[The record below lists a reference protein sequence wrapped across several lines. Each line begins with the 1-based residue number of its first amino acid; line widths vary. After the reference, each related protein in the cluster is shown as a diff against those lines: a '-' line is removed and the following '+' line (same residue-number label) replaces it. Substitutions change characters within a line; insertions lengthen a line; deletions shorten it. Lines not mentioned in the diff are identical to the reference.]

1 MENTPFS
8 DRIFKSLSGQ
18 VIVLRKRIIA
28 AALAAM
34 LALTAGCG
42 KKEEI
47 APTTES
53 GIEAAKTEEE
63 LRDESELAAI
73 ENSDEVTPEQVAALS
88 RNAASMWKIA
98 GGKVAAGVE
107 EAAGVPKNAVFGTED
122 APDIEAVMNFGA
134 DLILVDKVSENYQ
147 DMISLLDMT
156 EGAPPYL
163 VIDIH
168 SFDDYA
174 DSMLEMAKY
183 TKDSAAYKSGVIDV
197 RRKNAEVIA
206 RGQEALK
213 VLIQTMPL
221 PEGSLLAEA
230 DESMMEAPDQ
240 AKNDAA
246 SDLAESLGTETTVDS
261 SVSQGAE
268 SGPDDSTA
276 SQNAESAP
284 DSNMSQTTESQLD
297 STAESYPADAEKVA
311 DKRES
316 ITVLLM
322 RVDAEGCT
330 IQGSHD
336 YVSNMLADFGLINVN
351 PGYEEVRVTLPKEEE
366 EVDSSTRTDEIQA
379 DDKAA
384 DGNDGSEAEEDSQ
397 TADGAETDSTAE
409 SGAGVDNQTAG
420 GSNADADAQAGSEST
435 DSQVTDSSV
444 EAADNQAAGGSNAD
458 VDAQAGSES
467 TDSQVTDSSTDA
479 DAQAGSLAADGKED
493 TGEAAADPA
502 KARPANEIEF
512 ETILGRNPDY
522 IFVIY
527 EGKEKNAEKTYK
539 TICESREFW
548 GDMTAV
554 RNRHVY
560 TLPQST
566 FAYPPNDQW
575 DLAYEYLF
583 QMMFVM

>member
-1 MENTPFS
+1 M
-8 DRIFKSLSGQ
+8 
-18 VIVLRKRIIA
+18 VLRKRLIL
-28 AALAAM
+28 AALATM

-42 KKEEI
+42 KKEEKT
-47 APTTES
+47 PTTES
-53 GIEAAKTEEE
+53 SIEAAKTEEE
-63 LRDESELAAI
+63 IRDESELAAI
-73 ENSDEVTPEQVAALS
+73 EESEEVTPERVAALS

-98 GGKVAAGVE
+98 GGQLAAGVE
-107 EAAGVPKNAVFGTED
+107 EASGIPKDAVFGTED
-122 APDIEAVMNFGA
+122 EPDIKAVLDFGA

-147 DMISLLDMT
+147 DMVSLLDMT

-183 TKDSAAYKSGVIDV
+183 TKNAEAYKSSVIDV

-206 RGQEALK
+206 RGQEALQ

-221 PEGSLLAEA
+221 PEGSLLPEA
-230 DESMMEAPDQ
+230 DDESELVTPDPAQTDAAPDTI
-240 AKNDAA
+240 K
-246 SDLAESLGTETTVDS
+246 SESTESGLDSIESRATESSLDS
-261 SVSQGAE
+261 S
-268 SGPDDSTA
+268 
-276 SQNAESAP
+276 
-284 DSNMSQTTESQLD
+284 
-297 STAESYPADAEKVA
+297 AESYPADTEKVA

-336 YVSNMLADFGLINVN
+336 YVSNMFADFGLINVN
-351 PGYEEVRVTLPKEEE
+351 PGYEEVRVTLPKEEDE
-366 EVDSSTRTDEIQA
+366 SDSSSKT

-384 DGNDGSEAEEDSQ
+384 ESK
-397 TADGAETDSTAE
+397 TADGAETDSAVKSGAEADSRAADGAETDSAVE
-409 SGAGVDNQTAG
+409 SGAEA
-420 GSNADADAQAGSEST
+420 
-435 DSQVTDSSV
+435 DSQ
-444 EAADNQAAGGSNAD
+444 
-458 VDAQAGSES
+458 
-467 TDSQVTDSSTDA
+467 
-479 DAQAGSLAADGKED
+479 AADGAEGD
-493 TGEAAADPA
+493 SAVESVAEADSQTADGTEADSAVESGTEVDSQAADGA
-502 KARPANEIEF
+502 EADSAVESGTEADNKNDDSKEAIDQEEVRPANEIEF

-527 EGKEKNAEKTYK
+527 EGKEKTAEKTYK
-539 TICESREFW
+539 AICESKEFW
-548 GDMTAV
+548 SDMTAV
-554 RNRHVY
+554 HNRHVY

-575 DLAYEYLF
+575 DLAYEYLY

>member
-1 MENTPFS
+1 MENTSFS
-8 DRIFKSLSGQ
+8 DRILKSLSGK
-18 VIVLRKRIIA
+18 VTVLRKRIIA

-42 KKEEI
+42 KKEEKT
-47 APTTES
+47 PTTES
-53 GIEAAKTEEE
+53 GIEAVKTEEE
-63 LRDESELAAI
+63 IRDESELAAI
-73 ENSDEVTPEQVAALS
+73 ENSKEVTPEQVAALS

-98 GGKVAAGVE
+98 GGKLAAGVE
-107 EAAGVPKNAVFGTED
+107 EASGVPKNAVFGTED
-122 APDIEAVMNFGA
+122 NPDIEAVLNFGA
-134 DLILVDKVSENYQ
+134 DLVLVDKASENYQ

-183 TKDSAAYKSGVIDV
+183 TKDTAAYKSGVIDV

-221 PEGSLLAEA
+221 PEGSLLPEA
-230 DESMMEAPDQ
+230 DDESMLEKPNTAETDT
-240 AKNDAA
+240 A
-246 SDLAESLGTETTVDS
+246 SDSKVD
-261 SVSQGAE
+261 QGAE
-268 SGPDDSTA
+268 SGLDASLSDPGTESEMDST
-276 SQNAESAP
+276 S
-284 DSNMSQTTESQLD
+284 
-297 STAESYPADAEKVA
+297 ESYPADAEKVA

-336 YVSNMLADFGLINVN
+336 YVSNMFADFGLINVN
-351 PGYEEVRVTLPKEEE
+351 PGYEEVRVTLPGEEE
-366 EVDSSTRTDEIQA
+366 TDSSKDAEIQA
-379 DDKAA
+379 
-384 DGNDGSEAEEDSQ
+384 EANKDTDSGTEPGAEMDSQ
-397 TADGAETDSTAE
+397 AATGEEGDSAIE
-409 SGAGVDNQTAG
+409 SGAEANNQSSDGNNTE
-420 GSNADADAQAGSEST
+420 ADAPVVGSEPT
-435 DSQVTDSSV
+435 DSQVTDGNEDDSQTV
-444 EAADNQAAGGSNAD
+444 DDKQAGNEEAAD
-458 VDAQAGSES
+458 E
-467 TDSQVTDSSTDA
+467 T
-479 DAQAGSLAADGKED
+479 
-493 TGEAAADPA
+493 

-512 ETILGRNPDY
+512 ETILSRNPDY

-527 EGKEKNAEKTYK
+527 EGKEKTEEKTYK
-539 TICESREFW
+539 EICESREFW

-575 DLAYEYLF
+575 DLAYEYLY

>member
-1 MENTPFS
+1 M
-8 DRIFKSLSGQ
+8 
-18 VIVLRKRIIA
+18 RKKIIA
-28 AALAAM
+28 VALAAM

-42 KKEEI
+42 KKDEKI
-47 APTTES
+47 PTTES
-53 GIEAAKTEEE
+53 GIEAVKTEEE
-63 LRDESELAAI
+63 LRDERELEEIEKSEKVL
-73 ENSDEVTPEQVAALS
+73 PERVAALS

-107 EAAGVPKNAVFGTED
+107 EASGVPKNAVFGTED
-122 APDIEAVMNFGA
+122 DPDIEAVLNFGV
-134 DLILVDKVSENYQ
+134 DLILIDKVSENYQ

-174 DSMLEMAKY
+174 DSMFEMAKY

-206 RGQEALK
+206 RGQEALE

-221 PEGSLLAEA
+221 PEGNLLPEA
-230 DESMMEAPDQ
+230 DDESMMETPDQ
-240 AKNDAA
+240 GNPDAD
-246 SDLAESLGTETTVDS
+246 SDATESQDADS
-261 SVSQGAE
+261 VLDSTVSQTE
-268 SGPDDSTA
+268 
-276 SQNAESAP
+276 ESAL
-284 DSNMSQTTESQLD
+284 DSGISQTTESAMD
-297 STAESYPADAEKVA
+297 SSAESYPADAEKVA

-330 IQGSHD
+330 IQGSQD
-336 YVSNMLADFGLINVN
+336 YVSNMFADFGLINVN

-366 EVDSSTRTDEIQA
+366 EGDSAVESGAAVDSQP
-379 DDKAA
+379 
-384 DGNDGSEAEEDSQ
+384 AE
-397 TADGAETDSTAE
+397 GAEADSTAE
-409 SGAGVDNQTAG
+409 SEAGEDSQSAG
-420 GSNADADAQAGSEST
+420 GTEIDSTAETEATADSPETIVEEIDSSVDADAQTADSQTTDGQATDGKAAGSE
-435 DSQVTDSSV
+435 
-444 EAADNQAAGGSNAD
+444 EAADH
-458 VDAQAGSES
+458 
-467 TDSQVTDSSTDA
+467 
-479 DAQAGSLAADGKED
+479 
-493 TGEAAADPA
+493 A
-502 KARPANEIEF
+502 KVRPANEIEF
-512 ETILGRNPDY
+512 EKILSRNPDY

>member
-1 MENTPFS
+1 MENASLS
-8 DRIFKSLSGQ
+8 DCIFKSLSGQ

-28 AALAAM
+28 AALAATM
-34 LALTAGCG
+34 MFTVGCG

-47 APTTES
+47 TPTTES
-53 GIEAAKTEEE
+53 GIEAVKTEEE

-73 ENSDEVTPEQVAALS
+73 EESKEITPERVAALS

-98 GGKVAAGVE
+98 GGEIAAGVE
-107 EAAGVPKNAVFGTED
+107 QASGVPKNAVFGTED
-122 APDIEAVMNFGA
+122 DPDIESVLDFRA
-134 DLILVDKVSENYQ
+134 DLILIDKVSENYQ
-147 DMISLLDMT
+147 DMVSLLDMT

-183 TKDSAAYKSGVIDV
+183 TKDAEAYKLGVIDV
-197 RRKNAEVIA
+197 RRKKADVIA

-221 PEGSLLAEA
+221 PEGSLLPE
-230 DESMMEAPDQ
+230 DESMAEEPKQTDT
-240 AKNDAA
+240 DAA
-246 SDLAESLGTETTVDS
+246 ADSGISQVAESTVSRGTES
-261 SVSQGAE
+261 S
-268 SGPDDSTA
+268 
-276 SQNAESAP
+276 
-284 DSNMSQTTESQLD
+284 LD
-297 STAESYPADAEKVA
+297 SVAESYPADTEKVA

-336 YVSNMLADFGLINVN
+336 YVSNMFADFGLINVN
-351 PGYEEVRVTLPKEEE
+351 PGYEEVRVTFPKEEE
-366 EVDSSTRTDEIQA
+366 N
-379 DDKAA
+379 KP
-384 DGNDGSEAEEDSQ
+384 GNDAAGETADNKALDSQ
-397 TADGAETDSTAE
+397 GTESHVAE
-409 SGAGVDNQTAG
+409 SQAAESQV
-420 GSNADADAQAGSEST
+420 ADSQVAESQAA
-435 DSQVTDSSV
+435 DSQVTDSPGTESQAADSAGTADGS
-444 EAADNQAAGGSNAD
+444 EADNQTSAVND
-458 VDAQAGSES
+458 
-467 TDSQVTDSSTDA
+467 
-479 DAQAGSLAADGKED
+479 
-493 TGEAAADPA
+493 
-502 KARPANEIEF
+502 IEF
-512 ETILGRNPDY
+512 ETILSRNPDY

-527 EGKEKNAEKTYK
+527 EGKERTAEKTYK
-539 TICESREFW
+539 EICESREFW

-575 DLAYEYLF
+575 DLAYEYLY

>member
-1 MENTPFS
+1 
-8 DRIFKSLSGQ
+8 
-18 VIVLRKRIIA
+18 
-28 AALAAM
+28 M

-42 KKEEI
+42 KKDEKT
-47 APTTES
+47 PPTES
-53 GIEAAKTEEE
+53 GIEAVKTEEE
-63 LRDESELAAI
+63 LRDEREMEEIEKSEKAL
-73 ENSDEVTPEQVAALS
+73 PERVAALS

-98 GGKVAAGVE
+98 GGKLAAGVE
-107 EAAGVPKNAVFGTED
+107 EASGVPKNAVFGTED
-122 APDIEAVMNFGA
+122 DPDIEAVLNFGA

-147 DMISLLDMT
+147 DMVSLLDMT

-174 DSMLEMAKY
+174 DSMFEMAKY
-183 TKDSAAYKSGVIDV
+183 TKDVEAYKLGVIDV

-221 PEGSLLAEA
+221 PEGSLLSEA
-230 DESMMEAPDQ
+230 DEESVMETPNTAETDT
-240 AKNDAA
+240 A
-246 SDLAESLGTETTVDS
+246 SESKVD
-261 SVSQGAE
+261 QGAE
-268 SGPDDSTA
+268 PGSDASTA
-276 SQNAESAP
+276 SRVAESP
-284 DSNMSQTTESQLD
+284 SDSNMSQITESGSD

-336 YVSNMLADFGLINVN
+336 YVSNMFADFGLINVN
-351 PGYEEVRVTLPKEEE
+351 PGYEEVRVSLPKEEE
-366 EVDSSTRTDEIQA
+366 EVDSAAKAEEI
-379 DDKAA
+379 KAA
-384 DGNDGSEAEEDSQ
+384 DSKAADSSVESGTEADSQPVEGAEADNTAESEAAADSQ
-397 TADGAETDSTAE
+397 TAGGTELDSTNEAE
-409 SGAGVDNQTAG
+409 VTVDSPETNVEEID
-420 GSNADADAQAGSEST
+420 SSVDADAQTADSQATDGQATDSKAAGSE
-435 DSQVTDSSV
+435 
-444 EAADNQAAGGSNAD
+444 EAADQAK
-458 VDAQAGSES
+458 V
-467 TDSQVTDSSTDA
+467 
-479 DAQAGSLAADGKED
+479 
-493 TGEAAADPA
+493 
-502 KARPANEIEF
+502 RPANEIEF
-512 ETILGRNPDY
+512 ENILSRNPDY

-527 EGKEKNAEKTYK
+527 EGKEKTAEKTYK

-575 DLAYEYLF
+575 DLAYEYLY

>member
-1 MENTPFS
+1 MS

-28 AALAAM
+28 VALAAM

-42 KKEEI
+42 KKEEKT
-47 APTTES
+47 PTTES
-53 GIEAAKTEEE
+53 GIEAVKTEEE

-73 ENSDEVTPEQVAALS
+73 ENSEEITPEQVAALS

-122 APDIEAVMNFGA
+122 DPDIEAVLNFGA
-134 DLILVDKVSENYQ
+134 DLILVDKVSGNYQ

-183 TKDSAAYKSGVIDV
+183 TKDTTAYKSGVIDV

-221 PEGSLLAEA
+221 PEGSLLPEA
-230 DESMMEAPDQ
+230 DDESMTETPDQ
-240 AKNDAA
+240 DNTDAA
-246 SDLAESLGTETTVDS
+246 SDATESQDADS
-261 SVSQGAE
+261 VLDSTVSQTE
-268 SGPDDSTA
+268 
-276 SQNAESAP
+276 ESAL
-284 DSNMSQTTESQLD
+284 DSGISQTTESAMD
-297 STAESYPADAEKVA
+297 SSAESYPADAEKVA

-336 YVSNMLADFGLINVN
+336 YVSNMFADFGLINVN
-351 PGYEEVRVTLPKEEE
+351 PGYEEVRVTLLKEGDETSSSAETGETETDKGAENKTESGVTNSAVESGAEVDNQAADGTETDIATPGE
-366 EVDSSTRTDEIQA
+366 EVDAQSADSEETDNSV
-379 DDKAA
+379 D
-384 DGNDGSEAEEDSQ
+384 
-397 TADGAETDSTAE
+397 TADNQATD
-409 SGAGVDNQTAG
+409 

-435 DSQVTDSSV
+435 DSQVTDS
-444 EAADNQAAGGSNAD
+444 
-458 VDAQAGSES
+458 
-467 TDSQVTDSSTDA
+467 QVTDSQKDDSQIGDSEE
-479 DAQAGSLAADGKED
+479 AGS
-493 TGEAAADPA
+493 EAAADPA
-502 KARPANEIEF
+502 KVRPANEIEF
-512 ETILGRNPDY
+512 DTILSRNPDY

-527 EGKEKNAEKTYK
+527 EGKEKTAEKTYK

-548 GDMTAV
+548 GDMSAV

>member
-1 MENTPFS
+1 MENTPLQ

-28 AALAAM
+28 VALAAM

-42 KKEEI
+42 KKEEKT
-47 APTTES
+47 PPTES
-53 GIEAAKTEEE
+53 GIEVVKTEEE
-63 LRDESELAAI
+63 LRDEREMEEIETSEKVL
-73 ENSDEVTPEQVAALS
+73 PERVAALS

-98 GGKVAAGVE
+98 GGKLAAGVE
-107 EAAGVPKNAVFGTED
+107 EASGVPKNTVFGTED
-122 APDIEAVMNFGA
+122 APDIEAVLNFGA

-147 DMISLLDMT
+147 DMVSLLDMT

-174 DSMLEMAKY
+174 DSMFEMAKY
-183 TKDSAAYKSGVIDV
+183 TKDVEAYKLGVIDV

-221 PEGSLLAEA
+221 PEGNLLPEA
-230 DESMMEAPDQ
+230 DDESMVETPNTAETDTASESKVDQ
-240 AKNDAA
+240 GSESGVDASA
-246 SDLAESLGTETTVDS
+246 
-261 SVSQGAE
+261 VSQAAE
-268 SGPDDSTA
+268 PA
-276 SQNAESAP
+276 S
-284 DSNMSQTTESQLD
+284 DSNMSQITESGSD
-297 STAESYPADAEKVA
+297 SNAESYPADAEKVA

-322 RVDAEGCT
+322 RIDAEGCT

-336 YVSNMLADFGLINVN
+336 YVSNMFADFGLINVN
-351 PGYEEVRVTLPKEEE
+351 PGYEEVRVTLPKEGAES
-366 EVDSSTRTDEIQA
+366 DSASKADEIQA
-379 DDKAA
+379 EDSKAA
-384 DGNDGSEAEEDSQ
+384 DSTVESGDSAESQ
-397 TADGAETDSTAE
+397 AVDGAETDSTAKSGEAVESQTVDGAETGVAAE
-409 SGAGVDNQTAG
+409 SGETVDGQTVDGAETDSAAESG
-420 GSNADADAQAGSEST
+420 EAADSQAT
-435 DSQVTDSSV
+435 DSQI
-444 EAADNQAAGGSNAD
+444 A
-458 VDAQAGSES
+458 
-467 TDSQVTDSSTDA
+467 DSQTGDNKEKEGDG
-479 DAQAGSLAADGKED
+479 AQNM
-493 TGEAAADPA
+493 TEAWD
-502 KARPANEIEF
+502 KSRPANEIEF
-512 ETILGRNPDY
+512 ETILSRNPDY
-522 IFVIY
+522 IFLIY
-527 EGKEKNAEKTYK
+527 EGKEKTAEKTYK
-539 TICESREFW
+539 AICESKEFW

-575 DLAYEYLF
+575 DLAYEYLY